1 MTKFTILP
9 KFVKALEI
17 VYSRYAYNGWRSMS
31 AAGHKKRLIIG
42 KLTETNKPK
51 YYVAEHSK
59 TRGLEKGDAFI
70 IKTINQD

>member
-9 KFVKALEI
+9 KFVKVLEI

-31 AAGHKKRLIIG
+31 AAGHKKRLTIG
-42 KLTETNKPK
+42 K

-59 TRGLEKGDAFI
+59 TPGLEKGDAFI